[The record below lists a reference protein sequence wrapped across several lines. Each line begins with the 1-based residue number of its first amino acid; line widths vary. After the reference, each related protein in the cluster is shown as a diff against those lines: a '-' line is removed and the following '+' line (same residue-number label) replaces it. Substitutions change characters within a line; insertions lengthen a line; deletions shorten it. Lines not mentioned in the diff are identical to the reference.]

1 MAARTGDLAN
11 NLRRMQ
17 VALRMLQYPGD
28 VSTKDAREGL
38 PEVFLPLI
46 HHALLS
52 YSRHVAGWLAAQ
64 GHDLFGKS
72 DLRFIEGA
80 FKVLRDDFKYVPKLT
95 RDQFFAAGFAEQK
108 AILVA
113 DVARLCIDKHELL
126 LRQEPKRKSTNG
138 SSARRESNG
147 SAGPANPPAPS
158 AASTTQPRARTSPP
172 APAPPLLHPPVP
184 APSASPLA
192 SSTPALPDA
201 APVSGSEEGAA
212 TAAGPAAGS
221 TVTQDAWDGE
231 PQQAPS
237 VPPLNPSPPLV
248 APLHGAQWSQHPPQP
263 FTASSSSSRR
273 VVFAAEPQRFP
284 PSPRGDSELHVRD
297 LGDEA
302 LDIATVYAP
311 QYEPD
316 QGPADVWVTSQLRL
330 ENRAR
335 EQASVQSLAQQPPS
349 VSTHRAPRAD
359 TGLFALPPGPPAA
372 PHQQPHRAPAA
383 HTRGA
388 VPSSEGEASLAA
400 DLRALRE
407 TVATALETMNQR
419 LLLMQQEFREGLHN
433 LSARTILIESK
444 LMMLERGES
453 HSLASLARPRP
464 RIPSANDGLFYGQ
477 LI

>member
-335 EQASVQSLAQQPPS
+335 EQASVQSLAQQP
-349 VSTHRAPRAD
+349 V
-359 TGLFALPPGPPAA
+359 
-372 PHQQPHRAPAA
+372 
-383 HTRGA
+383 
-388 VPSSEGEASLAA
+388 
-400 DLRALRE
+400 
-407 TVATALETMNQR
+407 R
-419 LLLMQQEFREGLHN
+419 LLSFYS
-433 LSARTILIESK
+433 LSLSPHLSLFFSLQSRLIARLVPT
-444 LMMLERGES
+444 
-453 HSLASLARPRP
+453 LASLLCHPGHPQHHISNRTVLLPHTHVGPSRAARARHRLPRT
-464 RIPSANDGLFYGQ
+464 SGLCAKLWPLLSRQ
-477 LI
+477 